1 MREMKNSGIDWIGLI
16 PKDWSICKVKN
27 IFYRKNEKA
36 NNPEPV
42 VLSLARSGVK
52 VRGITTGEGQ
62 LAENYSNYNPVTVDD
77 LLLNPM
83 DLYSGA
89 NCSVSKVEG
98 VISPAYI
105 NLKAIGNN
113 NSTYYDYYF
122 KTQYWSMVLFAH
134 GKGVSFD
141 NRWTLNTETLMNYYL
156 PWPTTREQEKIANF
170 LNEKVKEIDNAIEKT
185 KETIEDYKKL
195 KQSLIKKSVTQ
206 GINGNKVVDS
216 SIKWLGK
223 VNYEY
228 DVCTMKRI
236 CKVNQGLQIPQSERF
251 IEAGENRYVYLT
263 VKYLNKIDNSTI
275 VEYIENPPVSTLCKE
290 DDILMS
296 RTGST
301 GVAITNVS
309 GCFHNNFFKINY
321 NKNLIQK
328 EYLIYYLSQDI
339 IKKYLNLLAG
349 TTTIPD
355 LNHDAFYSTPLVLP
369 NINEQKEIVK
379 YLDEKCNEIDKLIK
393 SKEKI
398 IYDLEN
404 YKKSVIYEYVTGK
417 KEVK

>member
-1 MREMKNSGIDWIGLI
+1 MCSYKESGIPYVGKI
-16 PKDWSICKVKN
+16 PKHWNLKKN
-27 IFYRKNEKA
+27 KRCFLLNKKIVGQNFGDFDL
-36 NNPEPV
+36 
-42 VLSLARSGVK
+42 LSLTKKGIIYKDINNTFGKTPESYETYQSVK
-52 VRGITTGEGQ
+52 AGQ
-62 LAENYSNYNPVTVDD
+62 LVMCLFD
-77 LLLNPM
+77 L
-83 DLYSGA
+83 DISAVFSGI
-89 NCSVSKVEG
+89 SPYDG
-98 VISPAYI
+98 MISPAYKVYDCKSI
-105 NLKAIGNN
+105 MHNKYAGYWFDFCFDGRKYMSYSKSLRYVV
-113 NSTYYDYYF
+113 NSEDF
-122 KTQYWSMVLFAH
+122 NDISIIVPPLA
-134 GKGVSFD
+134 
-141 NRWTLNTETLMNYYL
+141 
-156 PWPTTREQEKIANF
+156 EQQQIANF
-170 LNEKVKEIDNAIEKT
+170 LDEKISEIDNAIVKT

-195 KQSLIKKSVTQ
+195 KQSLITKSVTQ

-216 SIKWLGK
+216 SIEWLGK

-263 VKYLNKIDNSTI
+263 VKYLNNIDNSTI

-393 SKEKI
+393 NKEKI
-398 IYDLEN
+398 IHDLEN
-404 YKKSVIYEYVTGK
+404 YKKSVVYEYVTGK